1 MSSDLV
7 FVKFVS
13 PIFFCRIRLSC
24 AYCNFPPSLF
34 LSVCF
39 VLESDLKSRRVE
51 YGLVLQLADSLSISF
66 LDLREKMYTIYS
78 PYCEAFLQ
86 LYFSSLER
94 KWYKI
99 AATVNEGKRR
109 SLRERLAN

>member
-1 MSSDLV
+1 MLIAISL
-7 FVKFVS
+7 
-13 PIFFCRIRLSC
+13 PLCSC
-24 AYCNFPPSLF
+24 PCVLF
-34 LSVCF
+34 LKVI
-39 VLESDLKSRRVE
+39 SRVEE